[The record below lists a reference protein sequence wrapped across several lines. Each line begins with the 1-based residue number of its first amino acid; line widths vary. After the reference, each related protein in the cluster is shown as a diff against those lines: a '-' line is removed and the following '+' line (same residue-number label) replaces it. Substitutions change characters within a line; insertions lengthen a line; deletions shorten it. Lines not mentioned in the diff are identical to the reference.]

1 MIGPGLSSALRST
14 THLAWDR
21 RLGTVM
27 ALGGQR
33 NTWTVFRWN
42 SQDRAPPC
50 PRPRPCPA
58 SYPYPAPP
66 CPRLISAP
74 PYPRPCP
81 ALSSL
86 PFPVPPQ
93 PRPRSLSRPGHAPA
107 PLRPRHQ
114 ADGAEGTSPRGCSGT
129 LCAHCTRRRGV
140 TLYRR
145 PDLEPCG
152 PRDVT
157 CHAAQA

>member
-50 PRPRPCPA
+50 PRPRSLLRPVPA
-58 SYPYPAPP
+58 PVPAPP
-66 CPRLISAP
+66 RTRTPL
-74 PYPRPCP
+74 RPVP
-81 ALSSL
+81 ALSPL
-86 PFPVPPQ
+86 RPIPVPALPC
-93 PRPRSLSRPGHAPA
+93 PHSRSLSRPSPA
-107 PLRPRHQ
+107 PVPCPALATPPPHSGPAPKLMALR
-114 ADGAEGTSPRGCSGT
+114 
-129 LCAHCTRRRGV
+129 
-140 TLYRR
+140 
-145 PDLEPCG
+145 EP
-152 PRDVT
+152 PPA
-157 CHAAQA
+157 AAQEPFAPSALGGVG